1 MEQVEIDDFIIKEIN
16 NSVAELE
23 NDKKDCDDG
32 VDVGRVLGLFPIFVL
47 LLILFVRIVFVIY
60 KSSGK

>member
-1 MEQVEIDDFIIKEIN
+1 MEQVEIDDVISKEIN
-16 NSVAELE
+16 NSVEE
-23 NDKKDCDDG
+23 IESDKKDCDDG

-47 LLILFVRIVFVIY
+47 LLILFVRIVFIIY